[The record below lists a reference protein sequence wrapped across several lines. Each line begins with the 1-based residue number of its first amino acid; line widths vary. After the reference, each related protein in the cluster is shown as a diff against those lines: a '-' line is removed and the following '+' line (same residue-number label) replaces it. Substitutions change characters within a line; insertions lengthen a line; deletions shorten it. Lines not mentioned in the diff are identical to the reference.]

1 MAANQRNISRQEQ
14 ILDEAQKRLERL
26 ERARE
31 LMIQQVEREAQILA
45 DMQKEQEDFTSGLKN
60 IGTTPPL
67 SASAPATFKS
77 QFEQFNATPNVDRL
91 KVIGNEG
98 ISFTTGKLE
107 VDKGDESQYRH
118 SDRSEHWTEL
128 HENPGKPIYASG
140 EFIETEH
147 GSYKI
152 DSNKEYEYEV
162 SARALPI
169 SVGDVVRVPVHP
181 TGHSGGAFTT
191 TYLQMRVNSIYS
203 EPKFFAY
210 HDRIE
215 G

>member
-1 MAANQRNISRQEQ
+1 LADQRRISRQEQ

-45 DMQKEQEDFTSGLKN
+45 DMQKDQEDFTRGSQNL
-60 IGTTPPL
+60 GTTPSL

-77 QFEQFNATPNVDRL
+77 QFEQFNTTPNVDRL

-98 ISFTTGKLE
+98 VSFTIGKLE
-107 VDKGDESQYRH
+107 VNKGTESTYHH
-118 SDRSEHWTEL
+118 SDRSEHWTNL
-128 HENPGKPIYASG
+128 TENPGKPIYASG
-140 EFIETEH
+140 EFISTEH
-147 GSYKI
+147 GSYQI
-152 DSNKEYEYEV
+152 DSTKEYEYEV

-181 TGHSGGAFTT
+181 TGHGGGAFTT
-191 TYLQMRVNSIYS
+191 SYLQMRINSLYS